1 MPKRKPTKAEPF
13 PPQPV
18 VYAAHM
24 AFHVN
29 VIAFRERDA
38 KQRLERFA
46 AALCQLVAASAE
58 HSMALGEN
66 VWIRIVE
73 QEPLPLAPP

>member
-1 MPKRKPTKAEPF
+1 MRKRKPTKAGPF
-13 PPQPV
+13 PPQPI

-38 KQRLERFA
+38 KRRLERFA
-46 AALCQLVAASAE
+46 AALCQLVAASSE
-58 HSMALGEN
+58 HTMALGEN
-66 VWIRIVE
+66 VWIRIVKG
-73 QEPLPLAPP
+73 EPLPLAAP